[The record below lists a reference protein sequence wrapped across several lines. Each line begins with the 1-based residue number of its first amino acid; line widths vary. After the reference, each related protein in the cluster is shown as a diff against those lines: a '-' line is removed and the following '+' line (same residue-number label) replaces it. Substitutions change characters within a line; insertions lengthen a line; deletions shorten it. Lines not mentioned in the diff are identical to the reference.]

1 MKRVLALQHVWES
14 PTGALGEILQ
24 EHGIDC
30 DTVNV
35 EEEALPDPGVYD
47 AIIAFGGS
55 QHVYQEEKHPY
66 FMQEKGLIRS
76 AVEQDI
82 PYLGICLG
90 GQLLADTLGGMVKQH
105 TMAEIGFFEIPLTED
120 GRKDPLFAGLPGYQ
134 KVFHWHEDA
143 FDIPAGGILLATSE
157 TTENQAFRYGRC
169 AYGLQYH
176 IELNPDLL
184 DLWLGHPEFK
194 QSIIDTVGID
204 AYSNIERERHTH
216 YVTYREHT
224 RIMFENFLRIGR
236 LI

>member
-1 MKRVLALQHVWES
+1 MKRVLALQHVWEC

-90 GQLLADTLGGMVKQH
+90 GQLH
-105 TMAEIGFFEIPLTED
+105 

-194 QSIIDTVGID
+194 QSIIDIVGID